1 MASHFSMAELLAW
14 QTPALPRGTWQPAP
28 AAAAANR
35 ASLLA
40 NATKHF
46 VRLAGGP
53 GAESDPLSRAPSA
66 WLAAGREH
74 ASRRVILSVNMT
86 LREPHG
92 RACCGSATASLLMC
106 LLIWGR
112 QVWSEAPQGAHCRSA
127 ASHSWLCCQTCSKH
141 FLGPC
146 RTQHGEQSPDVVR
159 GWLAST
165 HLTAAVLTSKT
176 RRSGLLSLIGCQKSP
191 INSKKENQRAWEWIF
206 AALSYLK
213 VWIPIGRGKLGAW
226 TVHAFCLRSELVN
239 MGRQK

>member
-1 MASHFSMAELLAW
+1 MAELLTW

-53 GAESDPLSRAPSA
+53 GAESDSLSRTPSA

-92 RACCGSATASLLMC
+92 RACCGAATASLLVC
-106 LLIWGR
+106 LLI
-112 QVWSEAPQGAHCRSA
+112 
-127 ASHSWLCCQTCSKH
+127 
-141 FLGPC
+141 
-146 RTQHGEQSPDVVR
+146 
-159 GWLAST
+159 
-165 HLTAAVLTSKT
+165 
-176 RRSGLLSLIGCQKSP
+176 
-191 INSKKENQRAWEWIF
+191 
-206 AALSYLK
+206 
-213 VWIPIGRGKLGAW
+213 
-226 TVHAFCLRSELVN
+226 
-239 MGRQK
+239 